1 MLEYFDSVISPVACY
16 AARHTVQKPSFFYV
30 LKRNFLRSVVGDLAT
45 YIGHHRGTK
54 CYTRDMD
61 AFKHLWDSRDAN
73 LALKSAYGTI
83 GTWPIIWHCY
93 QTTGGSNGFCIGT
106 LVGANGLDARN
117 IFRTA
122 FLQISAA
129 SKMGD
134 GCYGSGFGVFNAS

>member
-73 LALKSAYGTI
+73 LGLTCAYDTI
-83 GTWPIIWHCY
+83 GTLP
-93 QTTGGSNGFCIGT
+93 TGGSNGFCIGT
-106 LVGANGLDARN
+106 LEGANGLNARN
-117 IFRTA
+117 ILGTT
-122 FLQISAA
+122 FLQIFPLQKFAFMRHPA
-129 SKMGD
+129 
-134 GCYGSGFGVFNAS
+134 